1 VLRLFRPQIEDL
13 LRQRDQT
20 IAEWE
25 RRHPGID
32 AYAARDLE
40 ILSQLDISLPAQ
52 IDDVARA
59 LARPRRKTR

>member
-1 VLRLFRPQIEDL
+1 

-20 IAEWE
+20 IAEWA

-59 LARPRRKTR
+59 LARPRRKTQ